1 MPSSQFYQASLS
13 EIRDALVDAG
23 ITGPHRSHPRR
34 GTLWKI
40 YSMLDR
46 DDEATFGIST
56 ARNYTASEIIGF
68 MSEITGCSDDLVD
81 VDAQDLIDPD
91 VTMRAL
97 LAAAVRLRDE
107 AARGSTLL
115 AATGHPTGMLE
126 HYMHIVAAYQ
136 EAGGKL
142 VQLGEDQRFTYR
154 KREKE
159 ICYVGGVAVMSDGAS
174 LEHVHSSAPMEVLLE
189 SGAPPDMVM
198 GDHGY
203 AGAAIERGIPT
214 ITVMDIND
222 QALSVA
228 WAEKRDVI
236 VVPLDDNRPQR
247 LYEPAWTLFE
257 RIISGDRSL
266 LVAQAEAA
274 GGD

>member
-1 MPSSQFYQASLS
+1 MSSPQFQQASLY
-13 EIRDALVDAG
+13 EIRDALVEAG

-34 GTLWKI
+34 GSLWKI

-56 ARNYTASEIIGF
+56 ARNYTATEIIGF
-68 MSEITGCSDDLVD
+68 MAEITGCSTDLDD
-81 VDAQDLIDPD
+81 VDALDVIDPD
-91 VTMRAL
+91 LTVRAL
-97 LAAAVRLRDE
+97 VDAAVRLRDE
-107 AARGSTLL
+107 AARGSSLL

-142 VQLGEDQRFTYR
+142 VQLGEDVKFTYR
-154 KREKE
+154 KKEKE
-159 ICYVGGVAVMSDGAS
+159 MCYVGGVGVLSDGAS

-189 SGAPPDMVM
+189 TGAPPDIVM
-198 GDHGY
+198 GDHGF
-203 AGAAIERGIPT
+203 AGAAIERGIST
-214 ITVMDIND
+214 IAVMDIND

-228 WAEKRDVI
+228 RAEGRDVVI
-236 VVPLDDNRPQR
+236 VPFDDNRPQR

-266 LVAQAEAA
+266 VEEAEAA
-274 GGD
+274 DGAG